1 MKFIKILGAVTLI
14 NIIAR
19 LLGFVREMV
28 IGFQYGTSYY
38 ADSIITA
45 FTIPNFFYIVLG
57 GAVTTTVISIASK
70 LEPKRQ
76 QAFIDTMTSGLIM
89 LMGVVT
95 LILMFFAEQWLVLF
109 FGGLSDEALTLTT
122 QLFRLMAPAT
132 FFLVLAM
139 FYSGLL
145 NMHEKYRLTSLST
158 LLFNA
163 GFLLFSVALSV
174 FLGPIGYGFGATLGA
189 VLMCGFLIYF
199 LYRFRYLS
207 RFRFKLMYTEDVSR
221 FIKLVLPIVFG
232 GATLQFYYLIQRVFA
247 SNLSEGV
254 IASLNYAS
262 KLTQFPQA
270 VLMASVTT
278 VIYPLL
284 AKAAGEQDFNK
295 LHRVYQRGVQ
305 TLLILLIPVTI
316 ALVIYAEEAV
326 TFIFQYG
333 SFDRKATE
341 LTYPLLQILSLTMMG
356 LALNTYITRFFY
368 ALERSVMAIVLNVVS
383 VFGINVGLVY
393 LWLETYEERAI
404 AMAMVISTLANT
416 LMLMGLIYNY
426 YGFTMSSWMWL
437 LKLLLFTTASVVV
450 LYGVSLIPVSI
461 VILRLIIA
469 GVTSLA
475 LIGLGY
481 KWLGQS
487 VRTVE

>member
-1 MKFIKILGAVTLI
+1 VKFIKILGAVTLI

-57 GAVTTTVISIASK
+57 GAVTTAVISIASK

-232 GATLQFYYLIQRVFA
+232 GATLQCDY
-247 SNLSEGV
+247 
-254 IASLNYAS
+254 
-262 KLTQFPQA
+262 
-270 VLMASVTT
+270 
-278 VIYPLL
+278 
-284 AKAAGEQDFNK
+284 
-295 LHRVYQRGVQ
+295 
-305 TLLILLIPVTI
+305 
-316 ALVIYAEEAV
+316 
-326 TFIFQYG
+326 
-333 SFDRKATE
+333 
-341 LTYPLLQILSLTMMG
+341 
-356 LALNTYITRFFY
+356 
-368 ALERSVMAIVLNVVS
+368 
-383 VFGINVGLVY
+383 
-393 LWLETYEERAI
+393 
-404 AMAMVISTLANT
+404 
-416 LMLMGLIYNY
+416 
-426 YGFTMSSWMWL
+426 
-437 LKLLLFTTASVVV
+437 
-450 LYGVSLIPVSI
+450 
-461 VILRLIIA
+461 
-469 GVTSLA
+469 
-475 LIGLGY
+475 
-481 KWLGQS
+481 
-487 VRTVE
+487 